1 MGSAAPCLG
10 WLFDKRGQSVMVD
23 IAFLGEHRCRLGES
37 PLWDPRT
44 QCLWW
49 VDARAMSVFSAK
61 CDGALL
67 SRWDYAELPGSIA
80 LADKGL
86 LVAFADRFC
95 LIDSADGTT
104 SEIASLPRSG
114 GATRLNDGKLDREG
128 RFFFCGETQLDDVAT
143 GQFWRLGGDATP
155 VALADGIR
163 IGNATCFSPDGS
175 EIFFADSLDG
185 FIRRHR
191 YDAESGAIGEAL
203 TPVALD
209 GIGKAPDGATVDA
222 DGNLWVALVLDQAIA
237 CISPDGV
244 LLRRIEVPMPFP
256 SCPAFGGRDLDILFV
271 TSIGDSGRHLVTDH
285 PDGGR
290 ILAIRDCGARGIAE
304 ARFAPPDH
312 IRD

>member
-1 MGSAAPCLG
+1 
-10 WLFDKRGQSVMVD
+10 MVD
-23 IAFLGEHRCRLGES
+23 IAFLGEHRCKLGES
-37 PLWDPRT
+37 PLWDPRN

-49 VDARAMSVFSAK
+49 VDARAMSIFSAK
-61 CDGALL
+61 IDGTPL

-80 LADKGL
+80 LADGGL

-95 LIDSADGTT
+95 LIDAHGAVR
-104 SEIASLPRSG
+104 ELASLPRPSG
-114 GATRLNDGKLDREG
+114 STRLNDGKLDRDG

-143 GQFWRLGGDATP
+143 GQLWRLGSDAAP

-163 IGNATCFSPDGS
+163 IGNAICFSPDGA

-191 YDAESGAIGEAL
+191 YDAQSGTIGESL
-203 TPVALD
+203 GRIGLD
-209 GIGKAPDGATVDA
+209 GIGKAPDGATIDA
-222 DGNLWVALVLDQAIA
+222 DGNLWIALVLDQAVI
-237 CISPDGV
+237 CLSPDGQ

-256 SCPAFGGRDLDILFV
+256 SCPAFGGADLDILFV

-290 ILAIRDCGARGIAE
+290 ILAIRDCGARGLAE
-304 ARFAPPDH
+304 ARFATPDH